1 MGSDQTEQYSQLEL
15 SDIIEAR
22 VEEILMFVQDEVRK
36 LGVKQ
41 VASGYVL
48 TGGIASMPVSLILH
62 MIFYMKMFV

>member
-1 MGSDQTEQYSQLEL
+1 MFTVPIMGSDQTEQYSQLEL

-41 VASGYVL
+41 VAVMY
-48 TGGIASMPVSLILH
+48 
-62 MIFYMKMFV
+62 

>member
-36 LGVKQ
+36 LE
-41 VASGYVL
+41 
-48 TGGIASMPVSLILH
+48 
-62 MIFYMKMFV
+62 